1 MTETN
6 ASLLMRLF
14 NVYENAMKILA
25 GTSMG
30 LIVVIMVVQVIARYV
45 FNASLIW
52 AEELC
57 RYVLIW
63 QTFLFV
69 GYAYYRG
76 ELVILDLFSTRV
88 SPRKYMAIRFFTA
101 IPITVFLYF
110 IISAGLTHAMRFA
123 AQKIPAV
130 DFIWMSITG
139 GPAGVPVFW
148 VYVAVPLG
156 CSILLAHF
164 LFRLAYDTW
173 LVANGKPLY
182 VQPTG
187 ELMT

>member
-1 MTETN
+1 MTET
-6 ASLLMRLF
+6 SSGSPSRLLST
-14 NVYENAMKILA
+14 YENVMKVLA

-30 LIVVIMVVQVIARYV
+30 FIVVVMVVQVVARYV
-45 FNASLIW
+45 FNSSLIW

-69 GYAYYRG
+69 GYAYHRG

-88 SPRKYMAIRFFTA
+88 SPRAYMAIRYLTA

-110 IISAGLTHAMRFA
+110 IITAGFSYAVRFSAQM
-123 AQKIPAV
+123 IPAF

-139 GPAGVPVFW
+139 NSAHVPVFW
-148 VYVAVPLG
+148 VYVAVPVG
-156 CSILLAHF
+156 CLILLAHF
-164 LFRLAYDTW
+164 LFRLAHDTW
-173 LVANGKPLY
+173 LVANGRPLY
-182 VQPTG
+182 VRPTG

>member
-1 MTETN
+1 MNETN
-6 ASLLMRLF
+6 SRHLSSLF
-14 NVYENAMKILA
+14 AIYEKAMQILA

-30 LIVVIMVVQVIARYV
+30 VIVVVMVVQVIARYV

-57 RYVLIW
+57 RYILIW

-88 SPRKYMAIRFFTA
+88 SPRAYMAIRFLTA
-101 IPITVFLYF
+101 IPITAFLYL
-110 IISAGLTHAMRFA
+110 IISAGLAHALRFS
-123 AQKIPAV
+123 AQTIPAI

-156 CSILLAHF
+156 CSILLTHF

-173 LVANGKPLY
+173 CVANGRPLY

-187 ELMT
+187 ELMS

>member
-1 MTETN
+1 MSDTN
-6 ASLLMRLF
+6 SSVPTRLF
-14 NVYENAMKILA
+14 GLYERVIRILA
-25 GTSMG
+25 GASMG
-30 LIVVIMVVQVIARYV
+30 FIVVVMVVQVVARYG

-57 RYVLIW
+57 RYVLVW

-69 GYAYYRG
+69 GYAYHRG

-88 SPRKYMAIRFFTA
+88 SPPTYMAIRFLTA
-101 IPITVFLYF
+101 IPVCIFLYL
-110 IISAGLTHAMRFA
+110 IISAGLAYALRFS
-123 AQKIPAV
+123 AQMLPAI

-139 GPAGVPVFW
+139 GPAHVPVFW
-148 VYVAVPLG
+148 VYIAAPLG

-164 LFRLAYDTW
+164 LFRLFYDAW
-173 LVANGKPLY
+173 CVANGRPIQ
-182 VQPTG
+182 VQTNG

>member
-6 ASLLMRLF
+6 ASLPMRLF
-14 NVYENAMKILA
+14 NVYENAMKVLA

-101 IPITVFLYF
+101 VPITVFLYF
-110 IISAGLTHAMRFA
+110 IISAGLTHALRFS
-123 AQKIPAV
+123 AQMIPAI

-139 GPAGVPVFW
+139 DPARVPVFW